1 MTRLHHLKDKK
12 KKNNLSYQPAILIF
26 LNGASALKF
35 AISGSTL
42 L

>member
-1 MTRLHHLKDKK
+1 MTRLHHLKDK